1 MQLAKGRK
9 GKKKKKKELST
20 ADICRIVSHGPLC
33 TSPASSLLS
42 SASGDKIC
50 SNSAQTVDNRKG
62 CCSLA
67 GARIAGGEKRKA
79 KFIVEAK
86 AREKKKKPYTE
97 VSMCLSY
104 KGWRVN

>member
-9 GKKKKKKELST
+9 GKKKKKKGKELST
-20 ADICRIVSHGPLC
+20 ADICRIVSHGLLC
-33 TSPASSLLS
+33 TSLASSLLS
-42 SASGDKIC
+42 SAGGDKIC

-67 GARIAGGEKRKA
+67 GARIAGGGKKRKA

-86 AREKKKKPYTE
+86 ARGEKKSPTLK
-97 VSMCLSY
+97 
-104 KGWRVN
+104 